1 MTEPTAPEAPP
12 SAYDEQISPLEQQF
26 ERWRKV
32 AGIFLAPAAFA
43 VTYVLCTGLTPQGRT
58 LAAILAGVGM
68 MWMCEVI
75 PLPVTALLGAMLCVL
90 LGVADAK
97 TVLSSFGDPII
108 FVFLGSFMIARAMS
122 VHRLDRRIALYFLSI
137 PMIGSS
143 PAGML
148 AGLGIVTAFLS
159 MWVSNTATTA
169 MMVPIGIGMLT
180 AIHRL
185 RVQRGEATGEM
196 NARAWPFATAMM
208 LMVAYAASIGGIGT
222 PVGSP
227 PNLIT
232 IGLIR
237 DTTQI
242 DITFFQWMLLSVPL
256 LLVMGVVLFAL
267 LYFMHR
273 DPARRRSA
281 VSGADVLAY
290 IHGARR
296 ELGPWTRGQVNTLI
310 AFGVAVTLW
319 VLPGVLALPWLQKV
333 DWAMKLDAWFDARL
347 PESIVAVSAAILLF
361 ILPTNLREGEFTL
374 TWHEGQKIDWGTI
387 LLFGGGLALG
397 TLMFKTGVAAA
408 MGKSLTGQI
417 GATSLWA
424 LTAVS
429 ILLGIILSEA
439 TSNTAATTMVIPV
452 IIAISK
458 AAGVD
463 PLPPALGGCLGASYG
478 FMLPVSTPPNA
489 IAYGSGLVPLARMM
503 RAGII
508 FDIIGFGIIF
518 VGLRLM
524 YPYLSFGS

>member
-12 SAYDEQISPLEQQF
+12 SAYDEQISPLEQHF

-32 AGIFLAPAAFA
+32 AGVFLSPAAFA
-43 VTYVLCTGLTPQGRT
+43 ITYALCDGLKPQGRT
-58 LAAILAGVGM
+58 LSAILAGVGM
-68 MWMCEVI
+68 LWICEVI
-75 PLPVTALLGAMLCVL
+75 PLPVTALLGAALCII
-90 LGVADAK
+90 LGVDSAK
-97 TVLSSFGDPII
+97 VVLSSFGDPII

-122 VHRLDRRIALYFLSI
+122 HHRLDRRIALYFLSI
-137 PMIGSS
+137 PAIGST

-169 MMVPIGIGMLT
+169 MMLPIGIGMLQ
-180 AIHRL
+180 AVHRL

-196 NARAWPFATAMM
+196 NARTWPFATAMM

-227 PNLIT
+227 PNLIA

-237 DTTQI
+237 DATGT
-242 DITFFQWMLLSVPL
+242 DIAFFQWMLLCVPL
-256 LLVMGVVLFAL
+256 LLVMGAVLFFL
-267 LYFMHR
+267 LYLLHR
-273 DPARRRSA
+273 DPSRKRST
-281 VSGADVLAY
+281 VSGVDVLAY
-290 IHGARR
+290 IQGARR

-310 AFGVAVTLW
+310 CFGVAVTLW
-319 VLPGVLALPWLQKV
+319 VLPGVLALPWLQKFG
-333 DWAMKLDAWFDARL
+333 WAVKLDDWFSSHL
-347 PESIVAVSAAILLF
+347 PEAVVALLAAILLF
-361 ILPTNLREGEFTL
+361 VLPTNLREGEFTL
-374 TWHEGQKIDWGTI
+374 SWHEGQKIDWGTI

-397 TLMFKTGVAAA
+397 SLMFKTGVAEA

-417 GATSLWA
+417 GATSLWT

-429 ILLGIILSEA
+429 IVLGIVLSEA
-439 TSNTAATTMVIPV
+439 TSNTAAATMVIPV

-458 AAGVD
+458 SAGVD

-508 FDIIGFGIIF
+508 FDVIGFVIIF
-518 VGLRLM
+518 VGLRLL
-524 YPYLSFGS
+524 YPLLSFGS